1 MSEKDK
7 IIYDLDSEGFFILDK
22 LSKWNKIIGMFLIVM
37 GIVTLLGIFADSSN
51 LALVSFTIL
60 ISVFMVYL
68 GTRLN
73 SAASHFKHSI
83 YEENSEGLKIG
94 LNNLRQYFMITGIS
108 YIVVIIFMMIFMI
121 AAAFFG
127 FAVEG
132 FSDF

>member
-1 MSEKDK
+1 MNEKDK
-7 IIYDLDSEGFFILDK
+7 IIFDLDLEGFFILDK

-37 GIVTLLGIFADSSN
+37 GIITLLGIFADSSN
-51 LALVSFTIL
+51 LALATLTIL

-73 SAASHFKHSI
+73 SAASNFKHSI
-83 YEENSEGLKIG
+83 YEEDSEGLKIG
-94 LNNLRQYFMITGIS
+94 LNNLRQYFMITGIT
-108 YIVVIIFMMIFMI
+108 YIVVIIFMIIAMI

-127 FAVEG
+127 FAVDE